1 MYYNIFDGIVSKNL
15 DLAREKA
22 DRSYIIS
29 LNRSPATNW
38 ISEFRVGMAKI

>member
-1 MYYNIFDGIVSKNL
+1 MSKNL

-22 DRSYIIS
+22 DGSYIAS
-29 LNRSPATNW
+29 LNRSPAANW

>member
-1 MYYNIFDGIVSKNL
+1 MYYNILDGIMSKNL

-22 DRSYIIS
+22 DGSYIAS
-29 LNRSPATNW
+29 LNRSPAANW